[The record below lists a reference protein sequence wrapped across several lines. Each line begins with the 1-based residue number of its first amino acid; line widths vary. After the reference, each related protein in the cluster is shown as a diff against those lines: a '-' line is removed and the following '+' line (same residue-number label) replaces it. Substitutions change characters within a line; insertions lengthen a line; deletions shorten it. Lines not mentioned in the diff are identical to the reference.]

1 MTNISPGDIIII
13 VVRGKPN
20 PTREKVASTGMY
32 KTPRTTLQAKGGGK
46 MDANAIIQLVS
57 NVGFPIACTVA
68 MFMLFYKE
76 REAHS
81 EESKKFVEAID
92 NNTRIME
99 EVKNI
104 VQTLGK

>member
-1 MTNISPGDIIII
+1 
-13 VVRGKPN
+13 V
-20 PTREKVASTGMY
+20 
-32 KTPRTTLQAKGGGK
+32 KGGGK

-104 VQTLGK
+104 VQTLSK

>member
-1 MTNISPGDIIII
+1 
-13 VVRGKPN
+13 
-20 PTREKVASTGMY
+20 MY
-32 KTPRTTLQAKGGGK
+32 KTPCTAVQVKGGGK

-68 MFMLFYKE
+68 MFLLFYKE

-104 VQTLGK
+104 VQTISK

>member
-1 MTNISPGDIIII
+1 
-13 VVRGKPN
+13 
-20 PTREKVASTGMY
+20 
-32 KTPRTTLQAKGGGK
+32 
-46 MDANAIIQLVS
+46 MDVNTVIQLVS

-68 MFMLFYKE
+68 MFILLYKE

-104 VQTLGK
+104 VQTFSK

>member
-1 MTNISPGDIIII
+1 M
-13 VVRGKPN
+13 
-20 PTREKVASTGMY
+20 ASVGTH
-32 KTPRTTLQAKGGGK
+32 KTPVPQVQAKGGGK

>member
-1 MTNISPGDIIII
+1 LTDILPGDIIII
-13 VVRGKPN
+13 VERGKPN
-20 PTREKVASTGMY
+20 PAREKAASTGMY
-32 KTPRTTLQAKGGGK
+32 KTPRSILQAKGGGK

-104 VQTLGK
+104 VQTLSK